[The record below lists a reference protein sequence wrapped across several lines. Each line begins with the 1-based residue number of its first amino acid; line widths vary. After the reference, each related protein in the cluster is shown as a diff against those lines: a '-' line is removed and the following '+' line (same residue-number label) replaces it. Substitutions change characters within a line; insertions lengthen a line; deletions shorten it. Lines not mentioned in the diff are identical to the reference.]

1 MSELTETIDIN
12 IPTQEISNSQAKL
25 AVVDLFDSIKKWK
38 LWTYL
43 GWNDIKI
50 RYRGSVLGPFWITAS
65 MLVIIVAFSVVY
77 SRLFHQSIAEY
88 VPFFTTGYLVWVLI
102 SAALAESCNTFVEA
116 SLLINE
122 IKLPYILYVF
132 RLTWRH
138 VIIFFHNALVYCAVA
153 LYFQVPLNW
162 AIVYVIPGL
171 LLIILNLISAGLIL
185 SILGTKYRDIPP
197 IINSLIQVMFFI
209 TPISWNANL
218 LPNSAII
225 VFNPLNY
232 FIDLIRMP
240 LLGQVPGLV
249 TWNTCISITIILSCI
264 SFTLF
269 ARFRRNIPFW
279 I

>member
-1 MSELTETIDIN
+1 MKELIETIDVN
-12 IPTQEISNSQAKL
+12 IPDQEIRNSQFKL
-25 AVVDLFDSIKKWK
+25 AAIDLFDSIKKWK

-50 RYRGSVLGPFWITAS
+50 RYRGSVLGPFWITTS
-65 MLVIIVAFSVVY
+65 MLVIIVAFSLVY
-77 SRLFHQSIAEY
+77 SRLFHQSIADY

-102 SAALAESCNTFVEA
+102 SSALAESCNTFVEA

-138 VIIFFHNALVYCAVA
+138 VIIFFHNALVYCAVV
-153 LYFQVPLNW
+153 LYFQVPMNW
-162 AIVYVIPGL
+162 AILYAIPGL
-171 LLIILNLISAGLIL
+171 FLIILNLISVGLIL
-185 SILGTKYRDIPP
+185 AILGTKYRDIPP

-209 TPISWNANL
+209 TPISWNADL

-232 FIDLIRMP
+232 FINIIRMP
-240 LLGQVPGLV
+240 LLGQIPDLL
-249 TWNTCISITIILSCI
+249 TWNTCLSITLVLSCI
-264 SFTLF
+264 SFILF
-269 ARFRRNIPFW
+269 ARLRRNIPFW